1 MDHGNGHDGPHG
13 VHGGHDGHGGHA
25 TREALF
31 FSGLGT
37 HSCGGVSFAYHGGG
51 HGVDNHALTAP
62 AAVSPQGNGAVNV
75 NVPTTNADGEAIRGY
90 ISHISRHG
98 RIDILS
104 AFHQIARRY
113 DLIQIDGRR
122 PGLDISNR
130 LFYDILDF
138 DAWQHAQ
145 ELTEGRPYDAATF
158 GARAKPNG
166 WYPGA
171 TGNTSLVREFWQV
184 GKRTR
189 MFGQPEFDSQAGTYL
204 EVSVITWSYIES
216 GDFETK
222 LEVRVI
228 SAPEWS
234 EREGQ
239 WGYRSEPFENHQRV
253 AIKAYTAMMELLIR
267 TKPDAAAVIL
277 RAAVDKKYPP
287 QPWVPEGTYAMTE
300 TEILERE
307 RQAVADDARDDQV
320 ARDNQPGL
328 PGATTSDGGD
338 DGAADLTVELDD

>member
-1 MDHGNGHDGPHG
+1 MDHGSGHHDGA
-13 VHGGHDGHGGHA
+13 HGGHDGHI

-31 FSGLGT
+31 FSGLGS
-37 HSCGGVSFAYHGGG
+37 HSGGSVSFAYHGGG
-51 HGVDNHALTAP
+51 HGVDNHWSPTVP
-62 AAVSPQGNGAVNV
+62 EAVSPQGKPAIDVH
-75 NVPTTNADGEAIRGY
+75 VPLLTADGDAVRGY
-90 ISHISRHG
+90 ICHISRHG
-98 RIDILS
+98 AIDILTALRKTS
-104 AFHQIARRY
+104 SRY

-122 PGLDISNR
+122 PGLDVSNR
-130 LFYDILDF
+130 MFYQILDF

-145 ELTEGRPYDAATF
+145 EIAEGRPYDAATH

-171 TGNTSLVREFWQV
+171 TGATALIREYWQV
-184 GKRTR
+184 GKRKR
-189 MFGQPEFDSQAGTYL
+189 AFGQPEFDNQAGTYL
-204 EVSVITWSYIES
+204 EVSVIVWRFIES

-234 EREGQ
+234 AREGK
-239 WGYRSEPFENHQRV
+239 WGYRSKPFVTHQRV
-253 AIKAYTAMMELLIR
+253 AIQVYTAMMDLLIQA
-267 TKPDAAAVIL
+267 KPDAATVAL

-287 QPWVPEGTYAMTE
+287 QPWVPEGTYAMTD

-307 RQAVADDARDDQV
+307 LEAIADDARDDQV

-328 PGATTSDGGD
+328 PAATASDG
-338 DGAADLTVELDD
+338 DGGTADVTVELDD